1 MAGQHRAWPRERLTP
16 VIVRKYAKAFAAL
29 LGALTPPVLLSVS
42 DLAGLH
48 WTTATAAGL
57 IGILSPIV
65 AMVATALAPANELP
79 APPAE

>member
-1 MAGQHRAWPRERLTP
+1 MIL
-16 VIVRKYAKAFAAL
+16 RKYGKAVAAL
-29 LGALTPPVLLSVS
+29 LGGLTPAFLVSVAE
-42 DLAGLH
+42 LAGLNLD
-48 WTTATAAGL
+48 TATAAGL